1 MDTDTA
7 GLFQGLAPM
16 LTNRTVI
23 MTVCADEQGLV
34 TLSVIPKKVTE
45 DESDVLTTALCI
57 TAKADELDRTLPAQ
71 LREFTA
77 AHATAATNLQ
87 KVKDELAAAEKAER
101 TAAEE
106 RRAKKAK
113 PKTPPPASAPEA
125 TPPQGSLGLF
135 DAVDG
140 DNNNNNNDGEEQ

>member
-1 MDTDTA
+1 MDIETA

-23 MTVCADEQGLV
+23 LTVCAADGQGLL
-34 TLSVIPKKVTE
+34 TLSIIPKKVTE

-57 TAKADELDRTLPAQ
+57 TETAEELDRTLPVQ

-87 KVKDELAAAEKAER
+87 KVKDELAAAEKSER
-101 TAAEE
+101 AAAEE
-106 RRAKKAK
+106 RRAKKGKAK
-113 PKTPPPASAPEA
+113 TASPPAPAPES
-125 TPPQGSLGLF
+125 PQGSLGLF
-135 DAVDG
+135 DEGGD
-140 DNNNNNNDGEEQ
+140 DNNNNGEEQ

>member
-1 MDTDTA
+1 MDIETA

-23 MTVCADEQGLV
+23 MTVCADEQGLL

-57 TAKADELDRTLPAQ
+57 TAKAEELDSTLPAQ

-87 KVKDELAAAEKAER
+87 KVKEELAAAEKAER
-101 TAAEE
+101 AAAEE
-106 RRAKKAK
+106 RRAKKGKAK
-113 PKTPPPASAPEA
+113 TVPPPPAPAAES
-125 TPPQGSLGLF
+125 PQGSLGLF
-135 DAVDG
+135 DEGSG
-140 DNNNNNNDGEEQ
+140 DNNNNNGEEQ